1 MLYDQLASPDLLALA
16 PAGAERCY
24 VGKRAGCHALEQDA
38 MARWMVLRARRGLT
52 VVRLQGGDP
61 MLFGR
66 GAEEIQ
72 VLEDAGI
79 AWEVVPGVSAAT
91 GVAAAAGIALT
102 ARGRASGVRILSG
115 HTPLPAASPP
125 GSETLVLLMAAAQLA
140 ERTAELVAQGWD
152 PATPAAL
159 IERGTL
165 RRERR
170 FFGPLGG
177 IAAQAQ
183 RAQLQAPA
191 LLIAGAVAVPRKPAR
206 RQRMR
211 HEVPPGLIVMA
222 HGSPL
227 PAWQQG
233 VVQLAQELAA
243 PGQFTHAA
251 FLPPVVPSLADA
263 VQAAREQ
270 RVRHLVVVPYFLAPG
285 LHVLRDL
292 PLLIAAEQRRDPRLR
307 ITLAAA
313 LQGHPA
319 LRTAVLARAEEA
331 LFAESLI

>member
-1 MLYDQLASPDLLALA
+1 
-16 PAGAERCY
+16 
-24 VGKRAGCHALEQDA
+24 
-38 MARWMVLRARRGLT
+38 
-52 VVRLQGGDP
+52 

-72 VLEDAGI
+72 ALDDAGI

-102 ARGRASGVRILSG
+102 ARGVAPGVRILSG
-115 HTPLPAASPP
+115 HAPLSAAPAP
-125 GSETLVLLMAAAQLA
+125 GNETLILLMAAAQLA

-159 IERGTL
+159 LERGTM
-165 RRERR
+165 RHERR
-170 FFGPLGG
+170 FFGRLDE

-183 RAQLQAPA
+183 RAQLQSPA
-191 LLIAGAVAVPRKPAR
+191 LLIAGAVAAPRKPTRPR
-206 RQRMR
+206 RVRR
-211 HEVPPGLIVMA
+211 ELPPGLILMA

-227 PAWQQG
+227 PGWQQG

-251 FLPPVVPSLADA
+251 FLPPAAPTLADA

-285 LHVLRDL
+285 LHLQRDL
-292 PLLIAAEQRRDPRLR
+292 PALIAAERHRDPRLR
-307 ITLAAA
+307 ITVAAC

-331 LFAESLI
+331 LAQNT

>member
-1 MLYDQLASPDLLALA
+1 
-16 PAGAERCY
+16 
-24 VGKRAGCHALEQDA
+24 
-38 MARWMVLRARRGLT
+38 
-52 VVRLQGGDP
+52 

-66 GAEEIQ
+66 GAEE
-72 VLEDAGI
+72 VAALESTGI
-79 AWEVVPGVSAAT
+79 AWEVIPGVSAAT

-102 ARGRASGVRILSG
+102 ARGVASGVRILSG
-115 HTPLPAASPP
+115 HAPLPAAPAP

-140 ERTAELVAQGWD
+140 ERTTELVAQGWD

-170 FFGPLGG
+170 FFASLGD

-183 RAQLQAPA
+183 RAQLQSPA
-191 LLIAGAVAVPRKPAR
+191 LLITGAVAAPRKLAR
-206 RQRMR
+206 PQRVR
-211 HEVPPGLIVMA
+211 HEIPPGLILMA

-227 PAWQQG
+227 PGWQQG

-243 PGQFTHAA
+243 PGQFTYAA
-251 FLPPVVPSLADA
+251 FLPPVAPSLANA

-270 RVRHLVVVPYFLAPG
+270 RVRRLVVVPYFLAPG
-285 LHVLRDL
+285 LHVQRDL
-292 PLLIAAEQRRDPRLR
+292 PALVAAEQRRDPRLR
-307 ITLAAA
+307 ITVAAS

-331 LFAESLI
+331 LLQSS